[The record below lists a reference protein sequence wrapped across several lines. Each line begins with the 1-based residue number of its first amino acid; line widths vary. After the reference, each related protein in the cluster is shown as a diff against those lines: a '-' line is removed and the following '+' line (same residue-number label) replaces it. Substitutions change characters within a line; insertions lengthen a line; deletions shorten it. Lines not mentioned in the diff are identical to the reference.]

1 MFHSTKHNKV
11 KSKKNTCNLPHCSL
25 YHNNKRYPSRF
36 DLIHTHIE
44 TNEYAFVLQG
54 NLTACKQHWHRM
66 CPIHRH
72 RLIPIRLNEEFQR
85 YPKNIKNVVE
95 RFKI

>member
-1 MFHSTKHNKV
+1 M
-11 KSKKNTCNLPHCSL
+11 
-25 YHNNKRYPSRF
+25 
-36 DLIHTHIE
+36 
-44 TNEYAFVLQG
+44 YAFVLQG

-85 YPKNIKNVVE
+85 YPKNIENVVE